1 MNLSQ
6 INVLLNNNNIG
17 LSIFIKSTS
26 IFNVVINTNNK
37 KKLIITHNN
46 V

>member
-6 INVLLNNNNIG
+6 INILLNNNNIG
-17 LSIFIKSTS
+17 LSIFIKSTI
-26 IFNVVINTNNK
+26 IFNIVINTNNK
-37 KKLIITHNN
+37 KNLIITHNN

>member
-1 MNLSQ
+1 MSLSQ
-6 INVLLNNNNIG
+6 INVSLNNSNIR
-17 LSIFIKSTS
+17 LSIFIESTS

-37 KKLIITHNN
+37 KNLIITHSN